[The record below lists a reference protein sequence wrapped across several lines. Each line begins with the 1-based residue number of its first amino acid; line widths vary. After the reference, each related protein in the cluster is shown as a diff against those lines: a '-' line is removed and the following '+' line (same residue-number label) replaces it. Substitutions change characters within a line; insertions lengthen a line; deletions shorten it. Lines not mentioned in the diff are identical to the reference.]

1 VPDTDQARAEVGAGG
16 GRWRWLA
23 GDRKRGKEE
32 IILMLLCALTIVSI
46 LPFGIYRLT
55 QGSWLSAAVDM
66 ALVLAMLAVIVHV
79 RRTGRYKMASLGVT
93 LFYSAG
99 MLAVVY
105 LRGVSLVYWV
115 YPTAIAAFFVLR
127 PSVALAINSVA
138 LAVLAGMLLAQLEL
152 VNLLTIVVTTGLVN
166 LFSYIFAYRT
176 GLQNKELHTAV
187 ELDFLT
193 GVGNR
198 RALERKLA
206 DHAQERRPQLEASLL
221 LLDLDH
227 FKQINDR
234 YGHPA
239 GDQVLI
245 RLCELMRRHTRSSD
259 RLFRY
264 GGEEF
269 AVIASGAGLSAA
281 SRLAEGLR
289 AAVAGAALM
298 DGHPIT
304 VSIGVA
310 FMDKDAA
317 PADWLLQADKM
328 LYAAKQGGRN
338 AVCVAGPS
346 EHAEGA

>member
-1 VPDTDQARAEVGAGG
+1 MTETKDAG

-23 GDRKRGKEE
+23 GGRKRGKEE
-32 IILMLLCALTIVSI
+32 VILMLLCALTIVSI
-46 LPFGIYRLT
+46 LPFGVYRLT
-55 QGSWLSAAVDM
+55 QGSWLAAAVDM
-66 ALVLAMLAVIVHV
+66 ALVLAMLTVIVHV
-79 RRTGRYKMASLGVT
+79 WRTGRHKVASLGVT

-99 MLAVVY
+99 MLMVVHIH
-105 LRGVSLVYWV
+105 GVSLVYWV
-115 YPTAIAAFFVLR
+115 YPTSIAAFFVLR
-127 PSVALAINSVA
+127 PAVALAINSVS
-138 LAVLAGMLLAQLEL
+138 LAILVAILLAQLAGI
-152 VNLLTIVVTTGLVN
+152 NLLTIVVTAALVN

-206 DHAQERRPQLEASLL
+206 EHAQERRPQLEASLL

-227 FKQINDR
+227 FKQINDH

-269 AVIASGAGLSAA
+269 AVLASGAGLSSAA
-281 SRLAEGLR
+281 RLAEGLR
-289 AAVAGAALM
+289 AAVAAAPLLE
-298 DGHPIT
+298 GHPIT

-310 FMDKDAA
+310 FMDKGAT
-317 PADWLLQADKM
+317 PADWLMQADKM

-338 AVCVAGPS
+338 AVRVAEPS
-346 EHAEGA
+346 QDAEGA